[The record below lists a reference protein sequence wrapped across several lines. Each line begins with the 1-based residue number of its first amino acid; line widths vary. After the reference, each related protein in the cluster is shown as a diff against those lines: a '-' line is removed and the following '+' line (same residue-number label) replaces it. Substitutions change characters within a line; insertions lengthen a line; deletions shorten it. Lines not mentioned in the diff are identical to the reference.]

1 MRRSVLLAIVVL
13 ASPPPRG
20 APAPESEGAATD
32 EKTFC
37 ANEIEVV
44 DRRRK
49 LFEAQ
54 GLSAEEVSRRNERP
68 LAALAECRAKF
79 RLEERRRRE
88 QRDDVAEVARR
99 AGANATERDREA
111 ARREVRLERLAS
123 KRTSSLTADERAEL
137 AAGSREEVAAT
148 HRALDVA
155 HARDPHFM
163 RTVHSA
169 LACYH
174 GDRRDVLKEL
184 ISSEES
190 LLKLGTGDRQ
200 KLYALTSELR
210 QSDAVL
216 RRSSDASRSLPG
228 GLDRCT
234 TPTVALVAHCLG
246 ILLQSKGAEPACE
259 PEEIQQYLRF
269 VK

>member
-13 ASPPPRG
+13 ASPSPRG
-20 APAPESEGAATD
+20 APESEAAASD

-49 LFEAQ
+49 VFEAQ
-54 GLSAEEVSRRNERP
+54 GLSPEEVSRRNERP

-79 RLEERRRRE
+79 RLDERRRRE
-88 QRDDVAEVARR
+88 QRDDQAEVARR
-99 AGANATERDREA
+99 AGANATERDREE

-123 KRTSSLTADERAEL
+123 RRTSSLTAEERAEL
-137 AAGSREEVAAT
+137 AAGSREEVAT
-148 HRALDVA
+148 TRRALDAA
-155 HARDPHFM
+155 HARDPYFM

-190 LLKLGTGDRQ
+190 LLKLGTGDRE

-216 RRSSDASRSLPG
+216 RRSAEASRSLPG

-234 TPTVALVAHCLG
+234 TPTVALVSHCLG
-246 ILLQSKGAEPACE
+246 ILLQSKRAEPACE